1 MKYDSSKLNLGPK
14 ELVVSMCMK
23 NDVKFSAWIIV
34 VNQQFSYTTLSVWT
48 PMVSQ
53 QVKIVQG
60 NLDRN

>member
-1 MKYDSSKLNLGPK
+1 
-14 ELVVSMCMK
+14 MCMK

-34 VNQQFSYTTLSVWT
+34 VNQQFSYTTLSAWT